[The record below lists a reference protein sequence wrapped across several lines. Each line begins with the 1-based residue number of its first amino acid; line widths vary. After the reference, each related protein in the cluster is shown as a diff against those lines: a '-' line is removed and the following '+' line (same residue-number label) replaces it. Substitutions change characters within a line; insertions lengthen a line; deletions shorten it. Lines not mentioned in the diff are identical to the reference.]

1 MVKAFLDPD
10 LLMGRTKD
18 TARRSTGGRA
28 PRKALA
34 TKAARKSA
42 PSSIY
47 CGACGKDVYVYS
59 RFATTRNEG
68 GCAICSLTGWICDEC
83 SGETNEADVIECVFC
98 NDIFEPSEYD
108 SGSTLCVKHGLEHA
122 DNGRQW
128 LQERHSEVEDVCEQC
143 AAKLCARR
151 SCGACSAAEEAKN
164 ADAKA
169 KEEAKES
176 EAKAKWEATEQR
188 AILADVA
195 VIEETLPK
203 LTSAT
208 LNASVCA
215 AIDAFLAP
223 QKKDG
228 HEGVEPQPNAQ
239 LRLLNQYVE
248 AAVTAA
254 LALHSGVATQDD
266 IPNVA
271 KRAKVVGDG
280 DHFKLLADLN
290 QERVELVK
298 THEQQVQAMSKQHR
312 LQLDDLDQRI
322 CNARASSSSS
332 QKKKDAVV
340 CAECKKEV

>member
-1 MVKAFLDPD
+1 VSSVP
-10 LLMGRTKD
+10 
-18 TARRSTGGRA
+18 
-28 PRKALA
+28 
-34 TKAARKSA
+34 
-42 PSSIY
+42 PSS
-47 CGACGKDVYVYS
+47 AL
-59 RFATTRNEG
+59 G
-68 GCAICSLTGWICDEC
+68 G
-83 SGETNEADVIECVFC
+83 
-98 NDIFEPSEYD
+98 P
-108 SGSTLCVKHGLEHA
+108 
-122 DNGRQW
+122 
-128 LQERHSEVEDVCEQC
+128 
-143 AAKLCARR
+143 AAP
-151 SCGACSAAEEAKN
+151 AAEEAKN